1 MTDDAVGTIR
11 NGNVTV
17 VYILGSG
24 RSGSTVLERS
34 LVDAVDRSAGVGEL
48 RWLWDRGVLD
58 DYLCGCTRAF
68 HACDFWQ
75 RVLEL
80 LAARLPAG
88 ASPKAH
94 AEATVALRRRV
105 ERLRYMPFLVRPQLA
120 PAAYCQQLESYRETL
135 RVLYQSVAAAAGARV
150 VVDSSKEPVYAYV
163 LAGVRDVNLR
173 VLHLVRD
180 SRAVAYS
187 WQRHVSRPEIHWTQR
202 EMRRYTVWQSA
213 SQWNLKNVLAELL
226 RARGIPVS
234 RLRYEDF
241 VAAPGETMR
250 RLLDDLRLSAR
261 TSPVAGSWHS
271 VSGNPVRFRDETRTL
286 QLDREWELEM
296 TRGKRVA
303 VTAATAPLLL
313 RYGYPLAVRR

>member
-1 MTDDAVGTIR
+1 
-11 NGNVTV
+11 
-17 VYILGSG
+17 
-24 RSGSTVLERS
+24 

-48 RWLWDRGVLD
+48 RWLWDRGILD

-75 RVLEL
+75 RVLGL

-88 ASPKAH
+88 SSPRDQ
-94 AEATVALRRRV
+94 AEKTAALRRRV
-105 ERLRYMPFLVRPQLA
+105 ERLRYMPFLLRPRLA
-120 PAAYCQQLESYRETL
+120 PEAYRQRLGSYRNTL
-135 RVLYQSVAAAAGARV
+135 RLLYQSIAAAADARV

-163 LAGVRDVNLR
+163 LAGMRDVDLR

-187 WQRHVSRPEIHWTQR
+187 WQRHVSRPEIHWTEQ
-202 EMRRYTVWQSA
+202 EMRRYPAWQSA
-213 SQWNLKNVLAELL
+213 SQWNLKNGLAELL
-226 RARGIPVS
+226 RARGVPVS

-250 RLLDDLRLSAR
+250 GLLDDLRLPAR
-261 TSPVAGSWHS
+261 TSPFAGDWHS
-271 VSGNPVRFRDETRTL
+271 VSGNPVRFRGETRAL
-286 QLDREWELEM
+286 RLDREWELRM
-296 TRGKRVA
+296 PRGERVA

-313 RYGYPLAVRR
+313 RYGYPLPVRR